1 VFQLQ
6 GYFEFSTIIDFI
18 AAFLYVV
25 LGFVIAKLT
34 AGYTSRILKGK
45 IPQHLLAFTS
55 KVVFYIIFLISVILA
70 LIVLGAEKYITGI
83 LVAGGVVGVILG
95 FASEK
100 AVSNFISGIFLLV
113 DRPLNIGEPVK
124 IKNEAGI
131 VTDISFLSTKIKTWD
146 GRYVRFPNS
155 EVFNATITNYGKYV
169 ARRLDMTVGVAYKE
183 DPYKVVETVKK
194 AVEEHPYV
202 LAEPEPE
209 IFVESLGESS
219 VNIAIRVWVPSPI
232 WFKVK
237 KEIASI
243 IKSKLEREGI
253 EIPFPQIVVWF
264 RTPLE
269 LKQG

>member
-1 VFQLQ
+1 MFQLQ
-6 GYFEFSTIIDFI
+6 SFLELSMILDFI
-18 AAFLYVV
+18 VALFYVV
-25 LGFVIAKLT
+25 LGFIVAKIIVK
-34 AGYTSRILKGK
+34 YVSHVFRGK
-45 IPQHLLAFTS
+45 IPQRLLAFIS
-55 KVVFYIIFLISVILA
+55 RAVFYTIFLTSIILA

-124 IKNEAGI
+124 IKNEAGV

-169 ARRLDMTVGVAYKE
+169 ARRLDMAIGVAYKE
-183 DPYKVVETVKK
+183 DPYKVVK
-194 AVEEHPYV
+194 AIREVLEEHPYV

-219 VNIAIRVWVPSPI
+219 VNIAIRAWVPTPM
-232 WFKVK
+232 WFKVR
-237 KEIASI
+237 KELISV
-243 IKSKLEREGI
+243 IKEKLEKENV

-264 RTPLE
+264 RTPLKIIQE
-269 LKQG
+269 

>member
-1 VFQLQ
+1 MFQLQ
-6 GYFEFSTIIDFI
+6 GYFEFLTIIDFI

-34 AGYTSRILKGK
+34 ARYTSRILKGK

-183 DPYKVVETVKK
+183 NPYKVVKTVKK

-219 VNIAIRVWVPSPI
+219 VNIAIRMWVPSPI
-232 WFKVK
+232 WFKVR
-237 KEIASI
+237 KEIVSI